1 MLIFLLSSLIV
12 FLLIVLWLL
21 LAPVQ
26 LIIDSTEHIYEV
38 KWKSIGIARYLF
50 EEEPV
55 FHLQILFWKKDFN
68 LLEIAAKS
76 KRQNKKKQFAN
87 KKRQPIS
94 LKKMKQVF
102 RSIKIEK
109 LWLNLDTGDF
119 ILNSFL
125 APVFYFI
132 DRNRKRI
139 QINYQGENQ
148 LQLIITMRPAKVLW
162 AIIR

>member
-1 MLIFLLSSLIV
+1 
-12 FLLIVLWLL
+12 
-21 LAPVQ
+21 
-26 LIIDSTEHIYEV
+26 
-38 KWKSIGIARYLF
+38 
-50 EEEPV
+50 
-55 FHLQILFWKKDFN
+55 
-68 LLEIAAKS
+68 
-76 KRQNKKKQFAN
+76 
-87 KKRQPIS
+87 
-94 LKKMKQVF
+94 MKQVF